1 MPEDAVNKAAACWVM
16 GVSTTQQ
23 GLLHSHHLKLDDSRS
38 VITLKPGTIC
48 APQELRRGLGDGGRA
63 ASAGPGAASTHGGLD
78 GSGSGGSGARPGS
91 GRGGEGDG
99 RRAGSAREGEQGAS
113 AGGAERPGS
122 ARAAGD
128 DGVGAD
134 ADEAAV
140 AAGSGGD
147 GSGSS
152 GGGSGGASGRTSF
165 KSPLGGDAAPG
176 TAEDLAGIRQAL
188 GELQQQLQAKV
199 GRGPFHWP
207 HQGGKPEEHWARI
220 REAGCQQG
228 TCIPVML

>member
-1 MPEDAVNKAAACWVM
+1 MF
-16 GVSTTQQ
+16 TTQQ
-23 GLLHSHHLKLDDSRS
+23 GLRHAQRLQLDDSQS
-38 VITLKPGTIC
+38 IITRYNLC
-48 APQELRRGLGDGGRA
+48 AFQELRRGLGDGGRA
-63 ASAGPGAASTHGGLD
+63 ASAGPGAASAHGGLD
-78 GSGSGGSGARPGS
+78 GGGSSGSGARLGS
-91 GRGGEGDG
+91 SRGGEGDG
-99 RRAGSAREGEQGAS
+99 RRIGSARGGEQDAR

-128 DGVGAD
+128 DGVDAD

-147 GSGSS
+147 GSGSR
-152 GGGSGGASGRTSF
+152 GGGSGGVSARTSF

-199 GRGPFHWP
+199 GRGPFALASPGWEAR
-207 HQGGKPEEHWARI
+207 GIWARI
-220 REAGCQQG
+220 REAGAQQG
-228 TCIPVML
+228 KSL